1 MVILWGVIWGN
12 IPIVIRFTFIFPA
25 ESLVSL
31 GAAGHCLGFISI
43 LGGCDE
49 PCPGVVKLPVQRTFW
64 SLEFMNFSRSFFKK
78 SF

>member
-1 MVILWGVIWGN
+1 M
-12 IPIVIRFTFIFPA
+12 
-25 ESLVSL
+25 SL

-64 SLEFMNFSRSFFKK
+64 SLEFMNFSRIGSFFKK
-78 SF
+78 PFEELWDYGTLVTDLNLL